1 MRKLLIILICLS
13 AVFPSFAQKLR
24 VSDEMMV
31 LDVDSITDEQLDTID
46 VTKKLIIND
55 YSMVGVQY
63 GVGLSRVSWNPS
75 QKQDHVFTPLNVG
88 VTFTTYGKMFGYMP
102 YFGLQAGIFY
112 AREGYQFKYNEEK
125 DYTYHIV
132 GAERALIDVIEVPL
146 LFQFHYDMWNMK
158 ILAQVGCYGGYRL
171 SIERFDTHVTGV
183 TLKPEHQHSFLET
196 DRRWDYGIKGGGG
209 FALVYDPVELQFMV
223 SYKHALASLYEPDY
237 NSKYFYRFA
246 YPYNFIFSVGANFH
260 ITKRTG
266 KTKADLKKQAREMVY
281 NNEF

>member
-24 VSDEMMV
+24 VSDEMIV

-102 YFGLQAGIFY
+102 YFGMQAGIFY
-112 AREGYQFKYNEEK
+112 AREGYQFKYNEER

-171 SIERFDTHVTGV
+171 SIERFDTHVTNV
-183 TLKPEHQHSFLET
+183 TLKPEYQHSFLET

>member
-24 VSDEMMV
+24 VSDEMIV

-102 YFGLQAGIFY
+102 YFGLQTGIFY

-171 SIERFDTHVTGV
+171 SIERFDTHVTNV
-183 TLKPEHQHSFLET
+183 TLKPEYQHSFLET

>member
-24 VSDEMMV
+24 VSDEMIV

-102 YFGLQAGIFY
+102 YFGMQTGIFY

-171 SIERFDTHVTGV
+171 SIERFDTHVTNV
-183 TLKPEHQHSFLET
+183 TLKPEYQHSFLET

>member
-1 MRKLLIILICLS
+1 MRKSLIILICLI
-13 AVFPSFAQKLR
+13 AGIPAFAQNYD
-24 VSDEMMV
+24 VSDEIV
-31 LDVDSITDEQLDTID
+31 VIDVDSLTDEQLDTID
-46 VTKKLIIND
+46 VRKKLVIND
-55 YSMVGVQY
+55 YSMLGVQY

-75 QKQDHVFTPLNVG
+75 QKQDHVFTPLNAG

-102 YFGLQAGIFY
+102 YFGMQIGLFY

-125 DYTYHIV
+125 DYIYNIV
-132 GAERALIDVIEVPL
+132 GAEKALIDVVEVPL

-158 ILAQVGCYGGYRL
+158 IIAQVGCYGGYRL
-171 SIERFDTHVTGV
+171 SIERFDTNVTRV
-183 TLKPEHQHSFLET
+183 PLKPEHQYSFLET

-209 FALVYDPVELQFMV
+209 IAFVYDPVEIQFMI

-237 NSKYFYRFA
+237 TSEYFYRFA

-266 KTKADLKKQAREMVY
+266 RTKAELKKKAKEMVY
-281 NNEF
+281 GNNF